1 MSDFKTYDAVVHEAA
16 ALPVMLPPKLIGREA
31 ALAQVYAHLKEN
43 RAVLVHGSPGVGKT
57 ALAATLASAYAQQP
71 SGVLWLNV
79 DEDPLESLL
88 VRVGRSYDLDDVVNS
103 DNPTAMVGAVGA
115 SLTQHKPLLVLDGKI
130 DAQVASKFISRCA
143 DQLPVIIAS
152 RNAIEGPWASVELDV
167 LEPQQAVQMYKSEA
181 ALTDDTQD
189 QTLLSLVEALSRLP
203 FALAVASRAMLASKQ
218 TPATYNTTITQ
229 AKNTTGG
236 DSSAAALTSSFA
248 NLNGALQGLMLIM
261 GATPRGEASADLISI
276 VSGAPVESIQ
286 QAMTLLTQLR
296 LVERINRY
304 GEAYFRL
311 HPIAHDFTRSRL
323 KLSNRLDDL
332 EAKVR
337 DAILA
342 YANRYAQVG
351 DSQKLAVELSNFNT
365 LGKWANNNRQRD
377 LVTQLLTSLNT
388 VPDFAS
394 TYGLRYE
401 LSRMRGGAT
410 AFPAYP
416 PEAGVPPEDE
426 LLGDLDADDDADL
439 AVGMLS
445 QDDEDDFLDEEDLDE
460 DLYEDVED
468 DEDDDVV
475 DDDLDD
481 LDEDDLEDDD
491 FLDED
496 EDELAPLTPAPLT
509 PPAPAALAEVDNLDE
524 DDLDDDDLNDEDD
537 FEDDEEA
544 DELDDEL
551 DADFEADLD
560 DDEDEDDRYTP
571 VTRSAEMAAPPIA
584 VPANDLNGLRN
595 ALAQARQAGDRAK
608 QLEILRAMGAL
619 QNAQS
624 LHTEA
629 LTTYTEALSL
639 YENMGDQEHVLEML
653 DMLSALMVKTENAPA
668 AVLNAGRGLKLAEEL
683 DDKVTQLQLLL
694 TLGDA
699 RQQLGESEEAV
710 RSYRQA
716 LEMARTSFD
725 SQHEAITLYK
735 LGSAQ
740 LDSGDTDTAIDNLEQ
755 ALALFK
761 AQKRRGYEGRVLGSL
776 GSAYGDLER
785 WSEAINFHTSALYIA
800 REVGDSDDE
809 ALQLT
814 SLGYANLQAEQLGQ
828 ALLRY
833 RQALH
838 LAYETNNRNNIVA
851 TLVDLVRLLLRS
863 PRHLRIAELLIDDA
877 LNYESY
883 DKDVRQLKDRVTT
896 EIESAQASGTSFISV
911 NGSAEDYAENAYEL
925 LEA

>member
-43 RAVLVHGSPGVGKT
+43 RAVLVHGNPGVGKT

-79 DEDPLESLL
+79 DEDLLESLL
-88 VRVGRSYDLDDVVNS
+88 VRVGRSYDLDDVINS

-115 SLTQHKPLLVLDGKI
+115 ALTQHKPLLVLDGKI

-167 LEPQQAVQMYKSEA
+167 LEPQQAVQMVKSEA
-181 ALTDDTQD
+181 AITDDAAD
-189 QTLLSLVEALSRLP
+189 ATLLSLVEALSRLP
-203 FALAVASRAMLASKQ
+203 FAIAVASRAMLASKQ
-218 TPATYNTTITQ
+218 TPQTYNTTVTQ

-236 DSSAAALTSSFA
+236 DSAAAALTSSFA

-261 GATPRGEASADLISI
+261 GATPRGEASADLISM

-296 LVERINRY
+296 LVERVSRY

-311 HPIAHDFTRSRL
+311 HPITHDFTRSRL
-323 KLSNRLDDL
+323 RLSNRLDDL

-342 YANRYAQVG
+342 YASRYAQAG
-351 DSQKLAVELSNFNT
+351 DSQKLAVELSNFNA
-365 LGKWANNNRQRD
+365 LGRWSATSRQRD
-377 LVTQLLTSLNT
+377 VVTQLVGSLNT
-388 VPDFAS
+388 VPDFVN

-401 LSRMRGGAT
+401 LSRMRGVT

-416 PEAGVPPEDE
+416 PEAGLPPEDE
-426 LLGDLDADDDADL
+426 LSGFDADQDAAM
-439 AVGMLS
+439 AVGVLS
-445 QDDEDDFLDEEDLDE
+445 GDEDEDDFLDEEDLDDE
-460 DLYEDVED
+460 LYEEVED
-468 DEDDDVV
+468 DEDDLDTDLDEDEDDEDADLDDLDDEDDEFDDEEEADDDVV
-475 DDDLDD
+475 SLPTRPFGQPAVQPLTPVAVTTPSPAIADLDEDEDDDLDD
-481 LDEDDLEDDD
+481 LD
-491 FLDED
+491 LD
-496 EDELAPLTPAPLT
+496 
-509 PPAPAALAEVDNLDE
+509 
-524 DDLDDDDLNDEDD
+524 
-537 FEDDEEA
+537 
-544 DELDDEL
+544 DELDDE
-551 DADFEADLD
+551 
-560 DDEDEDDRYTP
+560 DDEDEPFTP
-571 VTRSAEMAAPPIA
+571 VRSAEMVPPAIP
-584 VPANDLNGLRN
+584 VPANDLNGLRT
-595 ALAQARQAGDRAK
+595 ALTQARQSGDRAK
-608 QLEILRAMGAL
+608 QVEILRALGAL
-619 QNAQS
+619 QNTQGM
-624 LHTEA
+624 HTEA
-629 LTTYTEALSL
+629 LTTYSEALTL
-639 YENMGDQEHVLEML
+639 YEALNDQEHVLEML
-653 DMLSALMVKTENAPA
+653 DMLSALMVKTENAQA
-668 AVLNAGRGLKLAEEL
+668 AILNAGRGLKLAEEMS
-683 DDKVTQLQLLL
+683 DTVTQLQLLL

-699 RQQLGESEEAV
+699 RQQLGESDEAV
-710 RSYRQA
+710 RAYRQA
-716 LEMARTSFD
+716 LELARTSFD

-735 LGSAQ
+735 LGAAQ
-740 LDSGDTDTAIDNLEQ
+740 LDGGDTDTAIDNLEQ

-761 AQKRRGYEGRVLGSL
+761 AQKRRGYEGRVLGAL

-800 REVGDSDDE
+800 REVSDTDDE

-814 SLGYANLQAEQLGQ
+814 SLGYANLQADQLGQ

-838 LAYETNNRNNIVA
+838 LAYESSNRNNIVA

-877 LNYESY
+877 LSYESN
-883 DKDVRQLKDRVTT
+883 DKDVRQLKDRVAA
-896 EIESAQASGTSFISV
+896 EVEAAQAKGTSFISV
-911 NGSAEDYAENAYEL
+911 NGTAEDYAENAYEL